1 MIEYQITDESALEK
15 IRPLWVQLNEHH
27 HARARHFRR
36 HYEMWSFDDRKVY
49 FEKIAAAG
57 TLRIDLAFDT
67 NKQRYAGY
75 CVSSISRHRHGEI
88 ESIFIDEAYR
98 SQGLGTELLSRSL
111 SWMDTLVVVR
121 KRVAVADGNEDVWG
135 FYQRFGFYPRMM
147 MLEQQNKHNGS

>member
-1 MIEYQITDESALEK
+1 MIEYQITDEKDLEK

-27 HARARHFRR
+27 HVRARYFRR

-67 NKQRYAGY
+67 DKQRYAGY
-75 CVSSISRHRHGEI
+75 CVSFISNERHGEI
-88 ESIFIDEAYR
+88 ESIFIEEAYR
-98 SQGLGTELLSRSL
+98 SQGLGTELLSRAL
-111 SWMDTLVVVR
+111 SWMDTLEVVR
-121 KRVAVADGNEDVWG
+121 KRVAVADGNEDAWG